1 LSNKGNKPAIERRKH
16 PRFGV
21 VGRFPGEF
29 TTTEGTHI
37 GVLVVDISEVGIGF
51 ICETKFG
58 RDQEILFRWP
68 EQNIADVAMIVVWS
82 KSQPD
87 EDMDGMVM
95 YRCGAT
101 LVNHDQNLVNIV
113 KRCDS
118 VALEDLE

>member
-21 VGRFPGEF
+21 VGHFPGEF
-29 TTTEGTHI
+29 TTAEGTHL

-51 ICETKFG
+51 ICETKFA
-58 RDQEILFRWP
+58 REQQIFFKWP
-68 EQNIADVAMIVVWS
+68 EKNVANIALTVVWS
-82 KSQPD
+82 KPQLD
-87 EDMDGMVM
+87 DDMDGMIM

-101 LVNHDQNLVNIV
+101 LVQHGNNLVNIV
-113 KRCDS
+113 KQSDA